1 MEIDSS
7 RAELRF
13 AWPWF
18 LPDGDRYLYLVRERD
33 GWGNLMLAE
42 PGKPPRPVGRIASF
56 FQYVDPG
63 YLVYAREGTL
73 VAQRFD
79 AKSGRVS
86 GEPISVADRVRYFY
100 STAAA
105 GFGARGRTIAYLSQ
119 SDESRLAWID
129 RSGRELGKL
138 GSSGGYLDVRLSVD
152 GKRLFFSRS
161 RPGLETYHVWSYDIE
176 RGVET
181 AITNALD
188 TEAFPLPLGDGK
200 TLVFSA
206 VRGTPPLLM
215 RRDLATGREEPM
227 TEERR
232 AFQVA
237 MDLSPDGRT
246 LLYKERSGPGNFDIW
261 SIAVDGKARPVP
273 VVQSPFNKD
282 YARFSPDGHFVAF
295 VSSDAGLPEAY
306 VMAFPGPAEKVR
318 VSNGGAELLRW
329 SPSGELLYVS
339 GEGDLISVPV
349 RTSPALE
356 IGKPSVL
363 FRVTGKP
370 WRDFD
375 ISRDGARFLAV
386 VQEVDGNENPLNVVV
401 NWAPGAAR

>member
-1 MEIDSS
+1 
-7 RAELRF
+7 
-13 AWPWF
+13 
-18 LPDGDRYLYLVRERD
+18 
-33 GWGNLMLAE
+33 
-42 PGKPPRPVGRIASF
+42 
-56 FQYVDPG
+56 
-63 YLVYAREGTL
+63 
-73 VAQRFD
+73 
-79 AKSGRVS
+79 
-86 GEPISVADRVRYFY
+86 
-100 STAAA
+100 
-105 GFGARGRTIAYLSQ
+105 
-119 SDESRLAWID
+119 
-129 RSGRELGKL
+129 
-138 GSSGGYLDVRLSVD
+138 
-152 GKRLFFSRS
+152 
-161 RPGLETYHVWSYDIE
+161 
-176 RGVET
+176 
-181 AITNALD
+181 
-188 TEAFPLPLGDGK
+188 
-200 TLVFSA
+200 
-206 VRGTPPLLM
+206 
-215 RRDLATGREEPM
+215 
-227 TEERR
+227 
-232 AFQVA
+232 
-237 MDLSPDGRT
+237 
-246 LLYKERSGPGNFDIW
+246 
-261 SIAVDGKARPVP
+261 
-273 VVQSPFNKD
+273 VQSPFNKD